1 MNLAVVLYGPATH
14 RLCYTDDHVDAHLD
28 PLHRYSHQTHRR
40 VYISSTIEFGSLG
53 FHRQMQVNIP
63 VVWISVLRCIAVK
76 SSVPQGM
83 FVCFDK
89 EVGWCVGI
97 AVILVCREGVIRRSR
112 WIERLR
118 RCWEEES

>member
-1 MNLAVVLYGPATH
+1 MSRLVNLGEHERDGPIYMARALT
-14 RLCYTDDHVDAHLD
+14 
-28 PLHRYSHQTHRR
+28 
-40 VYISSTIEFGSLG
+40 IS
-53 FHRQMQVNIP
+53 P
-63 VVWISVLRCIAVK
+63 ISPRCIAVK

-97 AVILVCREGVIRRSR
+97 AVILVCREGATRRSR

-118 RCWEEES
+118 CCWEEES